1 MSTREQRGYPL
12 SQGQPVL
19 PRRQLAA
26 ERERLRRLQLQQA
39 HQTEPGQRQQP
50 KQGNERTTAESETGE
65 EMLNEEEYDDVWPAR
80 LPTSTRRYN
89 VPTDQTTWEYMQG
102 NRRFI
107 FHQGPPPARQ
117 APAQS
122 PSQTHHPRQEAY
134 SEEPRS
140 RSRAHW
146 LLILGIGMLAMLA
159 LWVGGSM
166 LLTWWQVT
174 QDDWHYG
181 RPRTFQT
188 DAVVGHNDSAASP
201 SHFIAINLNRHVEV
215 IECPGGDC
223 SHAVIYLGPILFG
236 DGEDGTPVT
245 LTFQDVNG
253 DGKPDM
259 VIHIQ
264 DQRIVFINE
273 NGKFR
278 PAKPG
283 EVKGIS

>member
-1 MSTREQRGYPL
+1 MSMREQLGYPT
-12 SQGQPVL
+12 SQRTGQGQPVL

-26 ERERLRRLQLQQA
+26 EQERLRRLQQQGY
-39 HQTEPGQRQQP
+39 QTGQGQVLRQPTQ
-50 KQGNERTTAESETGE
+50 QQVNTE
-65 EMLNEEEYDDVWPAR
+65 ENILDEEEYDDVWPAR

-107 FHQGPPPARQ
+107 FHQGLPLAR
-117 APAQS
+117 PAQ
-122 PSQTHHPRQEAY
+122 RQEAY

-140 RSRAHW
+140 RSRVHW
-146 LLILGIGMLAMLA
+146 LLYLGVGMLAMLA
-159 LWVGGSM
+159 LWVVGSI

-174 QDDWHYG
+174 QDDWRYG
-181 RPRTFQT
+181 RPRTFQV
-188 DAVVGHNDSAASP
+188 DAVVGHNDSAANP

-236 DGEDGTPVT
+236 DGEDVTPVT

-264 DQRIVFINE
+264 DQRMVFINE

-283 EVKGIS
+283 EVKRLS

>member
-1 MSTREQRGYPL
+1 MSTQEQLDYLTSPRTD
-12 SQGQPVL
+12 QGQPVL

-26 ERERLRRLQLQQA
+26 EQERLRRLQQQDY
-39 HQTEPGQRQQP
+39 QTGRGQVPRQPTQ
-50 KQGNERTTAESETGE
+50 QQVNTE
-65 EMLNEEEYDDVWPAR
+65 EDTLNEEEYDDVWPAR
-80 LPTSTRRYN
+80 LPTSSRRYS

-122 PSQTHHPRQEAY
+122 SSQTHHPRQEAY
-134 SEEPRS
+134 SEEPRL

-166 LLTWWQVT
+166 LLNWWQVT
-174 QDDWHYG
+174 QDDWRYG

-201 SHFIAINLNRHVEV
+201 SHFLAINLNRHVEV

-223 SHAVIYLGPILFG
+223 SHAVIYLGPTLFG
-236 DGEDGTPVT
+236 DGEDLTPVT

-253 DGKPDM
+253 DRKPDM

-264 DQRIVFINE
+264 EQRIVFINE

-283 EVKGIS
+283 EVKGIL

>member
-1 MSTREQRGYPL
+1 
-12 SQGQPVL
+12 
-19 PRRQLAA
+19 
-26 ERERLRRLQLQQA
+26 
-39 HQTEPGQRQQP
+39 
-50 KQGNERTTAESETGE
+50 
-65 EMLNEEEYDDVWPAR
+65 
-80 LPTSTRRYN
+80 
-89 VPTDQTTWEYMQG
+89 
-102 NRRFI
+102 
-107 FHQGPPPARQ
+107 
-117 APAQS
+117 
-122 PSQTHHPRQEAY
+122 
-134 SEEPRS
+134 
-140 RSRAHW
+140 
-146 LLILGIGMLAMLA
+146 MLAMLA
-159 LWVGGSM
+159 LWVVGSL

-174 QDDWHYG
+174 QDDWRYG

-188 DAVVGHNDSAASP
+188 DAVVGHNDSAANP

-236 DGEDGTPVT
+236 DGEDMTPVT
-245 LTFQDVNG
+245 LSFQDVNG

-283 EVKGIS
+283 EVKVTL

>member
-1 MSTREQRGYPL
+1 MSTGEQLGYPT
-12 SQGQPVL
+12 SPGTGQGQPAL

-26 ERERLRRLQLQQA
+26 EQERLRRLQQQGY
-39 HQTEPGQRQQP
+39 QTERDQVPRQPTQ
-50 KQGNERTTAESETGE
+50 QQVNTE
-65 EMLNEEEYDDVWPAR
+65 EDTLNEEEYDDVWPAR

-89 VPTDQTTWEYMQG
+89 APTDQTTWEYVQG

-107 FHQGPPPARQ
+107 FHQDPPPARQ
-117 APAQS
+117 AP
-122 PSQTHHPRQEAY
+122 RQQAY

-140 RSRAHW
+140 RSRVHW
-146 LLILGIGMLAMLA
+146 LLIFGIGMLAMLA

-188 DAVVGHNDSAASP
+188 DAIVGHNDSAASP

-236 DGEDGTPVT
+236 DGEDETPVT

-253 DGKPDM
+253 NGKPDM

-264 DQRIVFINE
+264 AQRIVFINE

-283 EVKGIS
+283 EVKGLS

>member
-1 MSTREQRGYPL
+1 
-12 SQGQPVL
+12 
-19 PRRQLAA
+19 
-26 ERERLRRLQLQQA
+26 
-39 HQTEPGQRQQP
+39 
-50 KQGNERTTAESETGE
+50 
-65 EMLNEEEYDDVWPAR
+65 
-80 LPTSTRRYN
+80 
-89 VPTDQTTWEYMQG
+89 
-102 NRRFI
+102 
-107 FHQGPPPARQ
+107 
-117 APAQS
+117 
-122 PSQTHHPRQEAY
+122 
-134 SEEPRS
+134 
-140 RSRAHW
+140 
-146 LLILGIGMLAMLA
+146 MLAMLA
-159 LWVGGSM
+159 LWVVGSL

-236 DGEDGTPVT
+236 DGEDLTPVT

-273 NGKFR
+273 NEKFR

>member
-1 MSTREQRGYPL
+1 MREHQGPGACFPQRGSL
-12 SQGQPVL
+12 VSKAGGVAAREASAQTRRAGTSSQQ
-19 PRRQLAA
+19 RAA
-26 ERERLRRLQLQQA
+26 PANQQ
-39 HQTEPGQRQQP
+39 HSQQP
-50 KQGNERTTAESETGE
+50 IQEDKEIVD
-65 EMLNEEEYDDVWPAR
+65 EEEGDYNDVWPTR
-80 LPTSTRRYN
+80 LPTSARRYQPLPSAQPI
-89 VPTDQTTWEYMQG
+89 VIQQG
-102 NRRFI
+102 NRQYI
-107 FHQGPPPARQ
+107 LHPEPPPQRVSRQ
-117 APAQS
+117 APGQY
-122 PSQTHHPRQEAY
+122 RQRQGVVAY
-134 SEEPRS
+134 ETEEPARP
-140 RSRAHW
+140 RRPW
-146 LLILGIGMLAMLA
+146 LLFLGVGMLAMLA
-159 LWVGGSM
+159 LWMVGSV
-166 LLTWWQVT
+166 LLSWWQVT

-223 SHAVIYLGPILFG
+223 SHAVIYLGPTLFG
-236 DGEDGTPVT
+236 DGEDFMPVT

>member
-1 MSTREQRGYPL
+1 
-12 SQGQPVL
+12 
-19 PRRQLAA
+19 
-26 ERERLRRLQLQQA
+26 
-39 HQTEPGQRQQP
+39 
-50 KQGNERTTAESETGE
+50 
-65 EMLNEEEYDDVWPAR
+65 
-80 LPTSTRRYN
+80 
-89 VPTDQTTWEYMQG
+89 
-102 NRRFI
+102 
-107 FHQGPPPARQ
+107 
-117 APAQS
+117 
-122 PSQTHHPRQEAY
+122 
-134 SEEPRS
+134 
-140 RSRAHW
+140 
-146 LLILGIGMLAMLA
+146 MLAMLA

>member
-1 MSTREQRGYPL
+1 MSTREQRDYPL
-12 SQGQPVL
+12 SQGLPVP

-26 ERERLRRLQLQQA
+26 EQERLRRLHIRQT
-39 HQTEPGQRQQP
+39 HQTRPGQHQQP
-50 KQGNERTTAESETGE
+50 KQGNGRTTAESETDE
-65 EMLNEEEYDDVWPAR
+65 EMLNEGEYDDEWPAR
-80 LPTSTRRYN
+80 LPTSARRYN
-89 VPTDQTTWEYMQG
+89 VPTDQATWEYMQG
-102 NRRFI
+102 NRRLI
-107 FHQGPPPARQ
+107 FHQGPPPTRQ
-117 APAQS
+117 AATQS
-122 PSQTHHPRQEAY
+122 PSRTQRPPQEAY
-134 SEEPRS
+134 KGDPQS
-140 RSRAHW
+140 RGHVHW
-146 LLILGIGMLAMLA
+146 LLFLGVGMLAMLA
-159 LWVGGSM
+159 LWVGGSL

-201 SHFIAINLNRHVEV
+201 SHFIAINLNRRVEV

-236 DGEDGTPVT
+236 DGEDVTPVT

-273 NGKFR
+273 NEKFR

>member
-1 MSTREQRGYPL
+1 MREQ
-12 SQGQPVL
+12 QGPGAYF
-19 PRRQLAA
+19 PRRSSLI
-26 ERERLRRLQLQQA
+26 
-39 HQTEPGQRQQP
+39 
-50 KQGNERTTAESETGE
+50 TTADGVSARGAFVQTRRPETSSQRHAAPAKQQHGQQQVQADE
-65 EMLNEEEYDDVWPAR
+65 EMVDEEGEDYDAVWPTR
-80 LPTSTRRYN
+80 MPTSTRRYQPLPAAQP
-89 VPTDQTTWEYMQG
+89 VVIRQG
-102 NRRFI
+102 NRQYI
-107 FHQGPPPARQ
+107 LHPGPPPQQRASR
-117 APAQS
+117 
-122 PSQTHHPRQEAY
+122 PSQRRRQDEEAY
-134 SEEPRS
+134 EAEEPSKPR
-140 RSRAHW
+140 RHW
-146 LLILGIGMLAMLA
+146 LLFLGVGMLAMLA

-236 DGEDGTPVT
+236 DGEDLTPVT
-245 LTFQDVNG
+245 LTFQDVSG

>member
-1 MSTREQRGYPL
+1 
-12 SQGQPVL
+12 VL

-26 ERERLRRLQLQQA
+26 EQERLRRLHLGQTHQA
-39 HQTEPGQRQQP
+39 RPGQHQRS
-50 KQGNERTTAESETGE
+50 KQGGGRTTANRETDE
-65 EMLNEEEYDDVWPAR
+65 EMLNEEAYDDEWPAR
-80 LPTSTRRYN
+80 LPTSTRRYD
-89 VPTDQTTWEYMQG
+89 VPTDQETWEYMQG
-102 NRRFI
+102 NRRFV

-117 APAQS
+117 APPRIQR
-122 PSQTHHPRQEAY
+122 PRQEVY
-134 SEEPRS
+134 GEEPRP
-140 RSRAHW
+140 RSRVHW
-146 LLILGIGMLAMLA
+146 LLILGVGMLAMLA
-159 LWVGGSM
+159 LWVVGSL

-236 DGEDGTPVT
+236 DGEDVTPIT
-245 LTFQDVNG
+245 LSFQDENG

-264 DQRIVFINE
+264 EQRIVFINE

-283 EVKGIS
+283 EVKEIS

>member
-1 MSTREQRGYPL
+1 MSSHQH
-12 SQGQPVL
+12 
-19 PRRQLAA
+19 AA
-26 ERERLRRLQLQQA
+26 QAKQQ
-39 HQTEPGQRQQP
+39 QRQQ
-50 KQGNERTTAESETGE
+50 ELLADE
-65 EMLNEEEYDDVWPAR
+65 EMVDEEEEDDDEMWPTR
-80 LPTSTRRYN
+80 MPTSARRYQPLPPAQP
-89 VPTDQTTWEYMQG
+89 VVIRQG
-102 NRRFI
+102 NRQYVLHSRL
-107 FHQGPPPARQ
+107 PPKQRASKPSPEQFRQRQDVEAYVIEEPAR
-117 APAQS
+117 
-122 PSQTHHPRQEAY
+122 PR
-134 SEEPRS
+134 R
-140 RSRAHW
+140 HW
-146 LLILGIGMLAMLA
+146 LLYLGVGMLAMLA
-159 LWVGGSM
+159 LWIVGSM

-188 DAVVGHNDSAASP
+188 DAVVGHSDSAASP

-264 DQRIVFINE
+264 DQRMVFINE

>member
-1 MSTREQRGYPL
+1 MSTQEQPGYPT
-12 SQGQPVL
+12 SPRTGQGQPAL

-26 ERERLRRLQLQQA
+26 EQERLRRLQQQDY
-39 HQTEPGQRQQP
+39 QTGRGQVPRQPTQ
-50 KQGNERTTAESETGE
+50 QQVNTE
-65 EMLNEEEYDDVWPAR
+65 EDTLNEEEYDDVWPAR

-89 VPTDQTTWEYMQG
+89 VPTDQPTWEYIQG

-107 FHQGPPPARQ
+107 FHQDLPPARQ
-117 APAQS
+117 AP
-122 PSQTHHPRQEAY
+122 RQQAHR
-134 SEEPRS
+134 EEPRS
-140 RSRAHW
+140 RSRVHW
-146 LLILGIGMLAMLA
+146 LLIFGIGMLAMLA

-236 DGEDGTPVT
+236 DGEDETPVT
-245 LTFQDVNG
+245 LTFRDVNG
-253 DGKPDM
+253 NGKPDM
-259 VIHIQ
+259 VINIQ
-264 DQRIVFINE
+264 AQRIVFINE

-283 EVKGIS
+283 EVKGLS

>member
-1 MSTREQRGYPL
+1 M
-12 SQGQPVL
+12 VD
-19 PRRQLAA
+19 
-26 ERERLRRLQLQQA
+26 
-39 HQTEPGQRQQP
+39 
-50 KQGNERTTAESETGE
+50 
-65 EMLNEEEYDDVWPAR
+65 EEEEVYDEVWPAR
-80 LPTSTRRYN
+80 MPTSARRYQPLPAAEP
-89 VPTDQTTWEYMQG
+89 VVIRQG
-102 NRRFI
+102 NRQHI
-107 FHQGPPPARQ
+107 LHSGPPPHQRASRQ
-117 APAQS
+117 APEQY
-122 PSQTHHPRQEAY
+122 RQWQDVGAHEA
-134 SEEPRS
+134 EEPS
-140 RSRAHW
+140 RPRRHW
-146 LLILGIGMLAMLA
+146 LFIFGVGMLAMLA

-181 RPRTFQT
+181 RPRTFRA
-188 DAVVGHNDSAASP
+188 DVVVGHNDSAANP

-236 DGEDGTPVT
+236 DGEDEIPVT

-264 DQRIVFINE
+264 AQRIVFINE

-283 EVKGIS
+283 EVKGLS